1 MNADLKDQED
11 DIEKEGKSVNA
22 LKFKIFSYLMRYEHT

>member
-11 DIEKEGKSVNA
+11 DIEKEGKSANA
-22 LKFKIFSYLMRYEHT
+22 LKFFHT